1 MPSMRVVVGCEDRAS
16 DTQTV
21 EVAVMSVQS
30 STSTE
35 ERAGASGSDSDD
47 DVDTPIVCATRFV
60 RTLFHDAV
68 YSFSEDS
75 SDVPWSIEYC
85 EPSDCSDNDEHRE
98 ASDGLPEGVP
108 SIVTGAKLVVQDCSE
123 LQYLPPA
130 RAAEQALLLADSVV
144 KISVE
149 AVGFSVNDKENE
161 DCVGVASLG
170 SDSLEDENMVASYLA
185 ADFVWWSTMCPHHAG
200 DCFDNPDE
208 EEEEVEDDDELVADQ
223 DPEPA
228 RDQEHGQDQHECQK
242 LEQGDVQETEE
253 CPVQSHAI
261 TASTSL
267 GESSEYQAGSSASP
281 RPDDWEVVS
290 QEMNSEHQR
299 GKIKLVGRVAKQCS
313 TAWRE
318 QGQAKL
324 HDMRARTVTKVSEV
338 RQRRSYQDEHSAVPQ
353 SEHVDPISPRDTLEE
368 LEMQSWGM
376 LDEQEEGRSLM
387 SSSSAMAVLEHPNSA
402 SSSAGEAG
410 DGRNAS
416 SYTTERHQRGLR
428 QVAKHARQKGAELR
442 QKGNEKLKN
451 IRKHQ
456 RARNGALDCRRAS
469 APELCAEIEP
479 EDEGPIMTH
488 LDVPQ
493 DPNNDSA
500 SASSSAPPVQTPE
513 PEPETD
519 IVSEI
524 DVGFASAVMR
534 RISAR
539 PGLTW
544 HVSAFDKPI
553 DAEGA
558 EVFRVY
564 MENTVMSDITAGGFI
579 LTVDLRQLRSSKLRL
594 LAGGSSSHVGSEWY
608 DCLRSR
614 CKEATIC
621 VPSGL
626 MYQLVKTVMGAVFRS
641 SPPVCLTHLVTS
653 FESSER
659 RAAKSFKPLPG
670 TVCPEAVTSLNVQD
684 DGLSEVVEVVE
695 EVAGPRS
702 TVGVPRAQP
711 AARRVVGRQVFS
723 RLPAMPVPYK
733 GSCWS
738 AFLTCGGCCPFLDA
752 SHWRALKEANAVLT
766 NRAVALQAR
775 SEEQAAVVEELRLRV
790 AQLEG
795 ESAHDAPSVVSSR

>member
-1 MPSMRVVVGCEDRAS
+1 M
-16 DTQTV
+16 
-21 EVAVMSVQS
+21 
-30 STSTE
+30 
-35 ERAGASGSDSDD
+35 
-47 DVDTPIVCATRFV
+47 
-60 RTLFHDAV
+60 H
-68 YSFSEDS
+68 
-75 SDVPWSIEYC
+75 
-85 EPSDCSDNDEHRE
+85 
-98 ASDGLPEGVP
+98 
-108 SIVTGAKLVVQDCSE
+108 
-123 LQYLPPA
+123 
-130 RAAEQALLLADSVV
+130 
-144 KISVE
+144 
-149 AVGFSVNDKENE
+149 
-161 DCVGVASLG
+161 
-170 SDSLEDENMVASYLA
+170 
-185 ADFVWWSTMCPHHAG
+185 
-200 DCFDNPDE
+200 
-208 EEEEVEDDDELVADQ
+208 
-223 DPEPA
+223 
-228 RDQEHGQDQHECQK
+228 
-242 LEQGDVQETEE
+242 
-253 CPVQSHAI
+253 
-261 TASTSL
+261 
-267 GESSEYQAGSSASP
+267 
-281 RPDDWEVVS
+281 
-290 QEMNSEHQR
+290 SEHQR
-299 GKIKLVGRVAKQCS
+299 GKIKLVGSFAKQCG
-313 TAWRE
+313 TAWKE

-324 HDMRARTVTKVSEV
+324 HDMRARTVTKV

-353 SEHVDPISPRDTLEE
+353 SQHVDPNSPRDTPQE

-376 LDEQEEGRSLM
+376 FDEQEEGRSLM

-442 QKGNEKLKN
+442 QKGNEKLNN
-451 IRKHQ
+451 IRRHH
-456 RARNGALDCRRAS
+456 RARNGTLDSRRAS
-469 APELCAEIEP
+469 APELCAEIER
-479 EDEGPIMTH
+479 EYEGPIMTH

-500 SASSSAPPVQTPE
+500 SASSSAPPVQTSE

-564 MENTVMSDITAGGFI
+564 MENTVMSEITAGGFI

-626 MYQLVKTVMGAVFRS
+626 MYQLVKTVMSAVFRS

-653 FESSER
+653 FDSSER

-670 TVCPEAVTSLNVQD
+670 TVCAEAVPSLNVQD
-684 DGLSEVVEVVE
+684 DGLGEVVEVVE
-695 EVAGPRS
+695 EVAGRRS
-702 TVGVPRAQP
+702 ALAVPCAQP
-711 AARRVVGRQVFS
+711 AARRVAGREVYS
-723 RLPAMPVPYK
+723 HLPAMPVPYK
-733 GSCWS
+733 GSWWS

-752 SHWRALKEANAVLT
+752 SHWRALEEANAVLT
-766 NRAVALQAR
+766 KRAVALQAR

-795 ESAHDAPSVVSSR
+795 ESAHNAPSVVSSR